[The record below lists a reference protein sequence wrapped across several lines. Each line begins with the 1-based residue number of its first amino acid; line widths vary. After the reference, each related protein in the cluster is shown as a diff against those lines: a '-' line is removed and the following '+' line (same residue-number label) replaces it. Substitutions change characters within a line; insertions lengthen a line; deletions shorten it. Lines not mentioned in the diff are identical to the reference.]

1 MVEIKPILPEREN
14 CKLHILRVFHE
25 YFNTNERFISE
36 LPVFEQKNI
45 QIDGPLKLIEV
56 SLPEWG
62 AGCGINGLLLVPV
75 ETVLD
80 QNSIDWKSVDWWMAA
95 FILLE
100 AWHERVYEYE
110 NGSIQSY
117 SFRLK
122 NWDTRAWDYAW
133 VNRIAL
139 FFILWSNQENKI
151 SKPLNPYPIKLPSI
165 LMTHDVDAI
174 SKTFPIRIKQFVFNS
189 FNFVISLR
197 RRNWKIS
204 ISKLKK
210 AFTFL
215 LSNENWWKLDEVLQ
229 IEENAGIKSV
239 MNFYSD
245 DRRKSFKRWLFD
257 PSYNIKNKK
266 LSAFIKKII
275 ERNFIVG
282 IHPGYDSWN
291 DQQLMDSQVKSLSK
305 ETDYNVIAC
314 RQHWLRFS
322 WGLTWQIQSNAGIK
336 LDTTMMFNDRPGFRV
351 SAVLKYNPWN
361 HVKNES
367 HQILAMPT
375 VMMDSH
381 FYDYNFM
388 SNIERGINMSNWINE
403 IQLVKGDSAVLW
415 HPHTLSRDYGW
426 KNGFIQLLKLMK

>member
-1 MVEIKPILPEREN
+1 MVKIKPILPEREE
-14 CKLHILRVFHE
+14 CKLHILKAFHE
-25 YFNTNERFISE
+25 YFISNQTCISE
-36 LPVFEQKNI
+36 LPVFEKKNI
-45 QIDGPLKLIEV
+45 QIEGALKLVEV
-56 SLPEWG
+56 SLPDWG
-62 AGCGINGLLLVPV
+62 ASCGINGLFLVPV

-80 QNSIDWKSVDWWMAA
+80 ENSKDWKSVDWWMAA

-139 FFILWSNQENKI
+139 FLILWANQENTITKT
-151 SKPLNPYPIKLPSI
+151 LNPIPLKLPSI

-174 SKTFPIRIKQFVFNS
+174 SKTFPIRIKQFVFNI
-189 FNFVISLR
+189 FNFFISLKKGD
-197 RRNWKIS
+197 WKIS
-204 ISKLKK
+204 ISRLKK

-229 IEENAGIKSV
+229 IEENAEMKSV

-245 DRRKSFKRWLFD
+245 DRGKSFKRWLFD

-266 LSAFIKKII
+266 VIAFIKKIT
-275 ERNFIVG
+275 ERDFIVG

-291 DQQLMDSQVKSLSK
+291 NQQLMDSQVKSLSK
-305 ETDYNVIAC
+305 EIDYDVIAC

-322 WGLTWQIQSNAGIK
+322 WGLTWQIQFNAGIK
-336 LDTTMMFNDRPGFRV
+336 LDTTLMFNDRPGFRV
-351 SAVLKYNPWN
+351 SAVLKYHPWD
-361 HVKNES
+361 HVKNDS
-367 HQILAMPT
+367 HQILTLPT

-381 FYDYNFM
+381 FYDYSLM
-388 SNIERGINMSNWINE
+388 SDIERETNMSEWIEE
-403 IQLVKGDSAVLW
+403 IKKVQGDSAVLW
-415 HPHTLSRDYGW
+415 HPHTLSSDYGW
-426 KNGFIQLLKLMK
+426 KNGFLHLLKLIK